1 LTFDLVNLPLS
12 LNTFHPTPPQKKKSW
27 LFTKKGTIVN
37 FTSVHI
43 FKDDFRF
50 CRAEGGDAARSAMSY
65 LGGGEENSLF
75 AGRRD
80 FNTSTPKRLHSLK
93 SPIDA
98 TTQL

>member
-1 LTFDLVNLPLS
+1 
-12 LNTFHPTPPQKKKSW
+12 
-27 LFTKKGTIVN
+27 
-37 FTSVHI
+37 
-43 FKDDFRF
+43 
-50 CRAEGGDAARSAMSY
+50 MSY

>member
-1 LTFDLVNLPLS
+1 
-12 LNTFHPTPPQKKKSW
+12 
-27 LFTKKGTIVN
+27 
-37 FTSVHI
+37 
-43 FKDDFRF
+43 
-50 CRAEGGDAARSAMSY
+50 MSY
-65 LGGGEENSLF
+65 LGGGGEENSLF